1 MASSTDSIQL
11 YRQMLKLDPDSRV
24 FALLAEELCSAGRWE
39 EAADVC
45 RKGLQSH
52 PDHLRSRVLLGWALM
67 EMGEADE
74 SGAVLQ
80 QIVEEICHSSMIFK
94 LLSEF
99 ATFSGDPD
107 RAAAFFKVY
116 DAFQAP
122 NIQMPESGVTVA
134 PVFAS
139 EAASEAT
146 AGITETEER
155 KRPLETSGAAVF
167 EAVEPAVEQM
177 AESVAVSPPER
188 VLMEVELDAPE
199 EAEPPAVKSPGLSGI
214 LAGLA
219 DAIELRFSAAPSLP
233 PMLSGADK
241 DFLKRAIMGELAA
254 AAKL

>member
-24 FALLAEELCSAGRWE
+24 FALLAEELCSAGQWE

-74 SGAVLQ
+74 SGAVLE
-80 QIVEEICHSSMIFK
+80 QIVEEISQSSMIFK

-107 RAAAFFKVY
+107 RAAAFSKVY

-122 NIQMPESGVTVA
+122 NMQMSEGAVTVA
-134 PVFAS
+134 PAFAP
-139 EAASEAT
+139 EAAPDAT
-146 AGITETEER
+146 AGIVKTEER
-155 KRPLETSGAAVF
+155 TWPLETRVAAAL
-167 EAVEPAVEQM
+167 ETVEPAVEQM
-177 AESVAVSPPER
+177 AESVAASLPEK
-188 VLMEVELDAPE
+188 VLMDVDLDVPEEVEPL
-199 EAEPPAVKSPGLSGI
+199 AVKSPGLPGI
-214 LAGLA
+214 LSGLA
-219 DAIELRFSAAPSLP
+219 DAIELRFTAAPALP

-241 DFLKRAIMGELAA
+241 DFLKKAIIGELAA
-254 AAKL
+254 VMRQ

>member
-11 YRQMLKLDPDSRV
+11 YRQMLQLDPDSRV
-24 FALLAEELCSAGRWE
+24 FALLAEELCSAGQWE
-39 EAADVC
+39 EAAEVC

-80 QIVEEICHSSMIFK
+80 QIVEDICQSSMIFQ

-107 RAAAFFKVY
+107 RASAFSKVY

-122 NIQMPESGVTVA
+122 NIQMREGGVTVA
-134 PVFAS
+134 PVFAE
-139 EAASEAT
+139 EAAPEAT

-155 KRPLETSGAAVF
+155 KRPLETSVAAAL
-167 EAVEPAVEQM
+167 ETVEPVEQM
-177 AESVAVSPPER
+177 AESVAVSPPEK
-188 VLMEVELDAPE
+188 VLMDVDLDVLE
-199 EAEPPAVKSPGLSGI
+199 ESEPPAVKSPGLAGI
-214 LAGLA
+214 LSGLA
-219 DAIELRFSAAPSLP
+219 DAIELRFTAAPTLP

-241 DFLKRAIMGELAA
+241 DFLKKAIMGELAA
-254 AAKL
+254 VLKQ